1 MTDIF
6 KTDLREMQAFAK
18 WARSNPRGL
27 RVAGGMMLN
36 QMAFGSKEEIG
47 KVIEGE
53 FTLRKPKWVL
63 GRIRVQK
70 AVFSQT
76 IDLQVSAVGAIQDKP
91 RFSSL
96 VEQQTGDRAKRKATA
111 SIRGRSGS
119 KRKKIAP
126 SARFR
131 KRHPEATNFPVAGSP
146 NRRVMIALNVMAK
159 QGFKTPFVIRGH
171 KQIPDGLYRFIKGKT
186 SFGQRR
192 IGILRRFDKDRAQ
205 PKRFKWLTIGVK
217 RYFARHNQ
225 QREWIRIGRRVVNKT
240 WGKK

>member
-1 MTDIF
+1 MTAVF
-6 KTDLREMQAFAK
+6 TTDLREMRAFAK

-53 FTLRKPKWVL
+53 FTLRKPKFVK

-76 IDLQVSAVGAIQDKP
+76 MDLQVSAVGAIQDKP

-96 VEQQTGDRAKRKATA
+96 VEQQTGDRAKRGTTA

-119 KRKKIAP
+119 KRKMIAP

-131 KRHPEATNFPVAGSP
+131 KRHRLAGNIARSGNAN
-146 NRRVMIALNVMAK
+146 NRIMIGLKVMAK
-159 QGFKTPFVIRGH
+159 QGVKTPFVIRGH

-186 SFGQRR
+186 KFGQRN
-192 IGILRRFDKDRAQ
+192 IGILRRFDKNRAQ

-217 RYFARHNQ
+217 RYFARHNP
-225 QREWIRIGRRVVNKT
+225 QREWIRIGRRVVNRT